1 MSCWDNPRRKFDI
14 ILVWVQLVPSFRFT
28 YEDIAAVFE
37 SFDFFLDLSKL
48 DLVGLGWPFEQQFM
62 GAETC
67 KCPFCSWH
75 RKAVSSW
82 KKILRMG
89 QWIFAEYAWTVFV
102 RADLEAQV
110 VLSHLVYR
118 KSFLVLL
125 VPNFLAERPNLVDE
139 VWVEFF
145 WMLTIFWDFVG
156 F

>member
-1 MSCWDNPRRKFDI
+1 
-14 ILVWVQLVPSFRFT
+14 
-28 YEDIAAVFE
+28 
-37 SFDFFLDLSKL
+37 
-48 DLVGLGWPFEQQFM
+48 
-62 GAETC
+62 
-67 KCPFCSWH
+67 
-75 RKAVSSW
+75 
-82 KKILRMG
+82 MG